1 MAKKCTVEDCNYP
14 VFSRGYCK
22 IHQRLRKDKKP
33 KAPIKQETIETLN
46 GKTEIDIFNEIW
58 EERPHVSELS
68 GKPLPYDKTNMK
80 MWVCQFL
87 HVINKGRSPSLRLDK
102 RNILLGTPE
111 EHRFQDQYEIFKI
124 RKIEMLRK
132 LYVK

>member
-1 MAKKCTVEDCNYP
+1 MAKTCQHEDCKYP
-14 VFSRGYCK
+14 VFSKGYCK
-22 IHQRLRKDKKP
+22 MHQYLRTDKK
-33 KAPIKQETIETLN
+33 KSPIKQEKEETLN

-87 HVINKGRSPSLRLDK
+87 HVINKGRSPALRLNK
-102 RNILLGTPE
+102 ENILLGTPE